1 MSRTQPKIAA
11 IILAAGSSKR
21 MGKVKQL
28 LPWKYTTLLGNSIE
42 QALASE
48 VNEVFVVLGS
58 NYKLISKEIENHNI
72 TILHNK
78 KWSQGMGFSI
88 SCAMNFISNNSIKY
102 DGVLIILV
110 DQPLI
115 DIKYINKL
123 IHKFIG
129 SNIITSKY
137 KKRVGVP
144 AIFSSVYFNEL
155 SGLNRDIG
163 ARDLITEHINDVK
176 VIDAFDKIQDIDSIS
191 SYKLLYQ
198 KFGNISG

>member
-42 QALASE
+42 QSLASE
-48 VNEVFVVLGS
+48 VDEVFVVLGS

-88 SCAMNFISNNSIKY
+88 SCAMDFMDKNSIKF
-102 DGVLIILV
+102 DGVLIMLV

-115 DIKYINKL
+115 DVIYINIL
-123 IHKFIG
+123 INRFK
-129 SNIITSKY
+129 SNNIIASKY
-137 KKRVGVP
+137 NNRVGVP
-144 AIFSSVYFNEL
+144 AIFSSLYFNKL
-155 SGLNRDIG
+155 RKLNKDIG
-163 ARDLITEHINDVK
+163 ARDLISTHINDVIE
-176 VIDAFDKIQDIDSIS
+176 IDAFGKFQDIDNVSN
-191 SYKLLYQ
+191 YDLLYQ
-198 KFGNISG
+198 KYGKIIL